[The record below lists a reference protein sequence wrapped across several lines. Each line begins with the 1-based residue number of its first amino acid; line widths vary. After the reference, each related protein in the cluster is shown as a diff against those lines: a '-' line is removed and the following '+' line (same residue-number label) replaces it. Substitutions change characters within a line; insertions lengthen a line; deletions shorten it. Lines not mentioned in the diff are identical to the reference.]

1 MSDEQPVGGE
11 GHGSGWDDDLNRYLI
26 DEKAAASRW
35 EKMDDLLVA
44 ISDWRTLGEFVEFVG
59 RRTED
64 RALESFYSEAHHGY
78 EVAQHRVR
86 GLLRELA
93 EWAPKATPNRPAP
106 GFSSARGRS
115 SP

>member
-1 MSDEQPVGGE
+1 MLQWLVMRE
-11 GHGSGWDDDLNRYLI
+11 GHGPDQDDLNPYLL

-35 EKMDDLLVA
+35 EKMDDLLTA
-44 ISDWRTLGEFVEFVG
+44 ISDWRKLIEFVEFVDH
-59 RRTED
+59 RTESRELD
-64 RALESFYSEAHHGY
+64 SFYSEAHYGY

-93 EWAPKATPNRPAP
+93 KWAPNVASSRPVV
-106 GFSSARGRS
+106 GYSSARDRS